1 MAHPAPGIVAWTT
14 SIRTSMAKDPC
25 RQLFE
30 DQVQTHGFIF
40 LDDYLE
46 NILAGPKQEAIIDLV
61 KTPARKKTA
70 PKRTKVTTSAA
81 AKAQNSI
88 LLSLEEE
95 DISKENQPPV
105 NNFHKA
111 LLHAKQNTES
121 TRSHADI
128 DCAEQILL
136 QSKPAGTTVG
146 EHVSHDP
153 DLVDDDLAPE
163 VEDTMVSPLDPLH
176 SVPFESQK
184 HARAREART
193 GNHTQPLPQI
203 PIASSPIMH
212 VRDALTAPLPI
223 LPASSSTPALTTMV
237 VPLNDS
243 PSRIL
248 AHKSSALQFPTL
260 RAPSPLRKSMRVVV
274 EPSAG
279 AGILALAAPAPAQ
292 PSALGKRTSWLM
304 KAREVK
310 ALEGIVHNK
319 ISILGPGVGTMG
331 PSGNTAA
338 PLKRKSS
345 DMLATAPLASDKT
358 DEGRRAKVA
367 KASKSDSAPQNSE
380 DPPLNQGT
388 AMPTQTPSILVPIR
402 AVHLPEEQ
410 WEPLND
416 KEEEASFIG
425 VFKRTVEGLG
435 ARAGKS
441 MGKSLGGGAAAV
453 ALAEARA
460 AAEARVAERNKVNEE
475 QVTESGGSSAPDVEE
490 PQLATEDVHSRE
502 SERRLSISGVVST
515 NESPV
520 ALQSSSAADESVSTT
535 PPNSPPPT
543 RTSGSSFV
551 PPPGPVFNRQPPP
564 VFMPPIPKQIAPL
577 TKEFSF
583 NLPTATFTLPPP
595 ISLGLPARLT
605 SPPSSRPFP
614 QACGTQQSSQASTLS
629 DAVFDEVEDT
639 PAWMPSIQDTECTD
653 GSESQIHRA
662 KFATLEDDDDD
673 SWPLEEKLAA
683 SEQGWTPFNFNN
695 KEDSMTWSTLPTE
708 SQGLTGTRSD
718 LTGNSAKNAVQ
729 QDEGHVI
736 SSTSAMDI
744 DGDIAQVQDNESSVS
759 EPEADHESVMYTSD
773 LGDVLKA
780 GQPTVTPIESGG
792 IPRSESQLSMA
803 STSSS
808 SQQSQGGFFGQAT
821 KLVNSMLGTGKKAKP
836 EVKSLQLAAAAGEE
850 EEEANKKAT
859 RLKEMEARRQAAL
872 ARKADEEK
880 SRAVEEDKKIKEES
894 EKRKRER
901 DETTEKRPLKT
912 PAVLK
917 KTEEDATKKRK
928 VTMDDKKPDV
938 KKPPSKDKKDTLLL
952 SKLAKSSLVT
962 PAAKVASTSKNIKV
976 PASSALVSSATYN
989 ASQNAAG
996 SSAVK
1001 STATEAKST
1010 KVGPPK
1016 GKAKAV
1022 PQENEDKLP
1031 SAMVQ
1036 NQMAARAMAQI
1047 RAAKQQPPEVPSES
1061 IELPDINSEYSDS
1074 EDEDRPRTFDPP
1086 DWAQSPE
1093 LRQALQMQ
1101 STVDPDDIFGAIR
1114 PLRMEELFRTRQS
1127 RFRARTS
1134 SANWSGSDRLTVE
1147 EEREYARRMGFTKHA
1162 S

>member
-70 PKRTKVTTSAA
+70 PKRTRAATSAA
-81 AKAQNSI
+81 AKAQHSI

-95 DISKENQPPV
+95 DMSKENQPPV
-105 NNFHKA
+105 NSFHKA
-111 LLHAKQNTES
+111 LLHAKQNAES
-121 TRSHADI
+121 TRSPADS
-128 DCAEQILL
+128 DCAEQVLP
-136 QSKPAGTTVG
+136 QSKPAGMIVG
-146 EHVSHDP
+146 EHDP
-153 DLVDDDLAPE
+153 DLVEDDLAPE
-163 VEDTMVSPLDPLH
+163 VEDTMVSPLDTLH
-176 SVPFESQK
+176 SVPLNSPK
-184 HARAREART
+184 HTRAREART

-203 PIASSPIMH
+203 PAANSPITH

-223 LPASSSTPALTTMV
+223 LPASSSAPALTTMV

-274 EPSAG
+274 EPSTG
-279 AGILALAAPAPAQ
+279 AGILASAAPAPAQ

-310 ALEGIVHNK
+310 AMEGIIHNK
-319 ISILGPGVGTMG
+319 TSILGPGAGTTG
-331 PSGNTAA
+331 PSGNTVA
-338 PLKRKSS
+338 PLKRKSG
-345 DMLATAPLASDKT
+345 DMFAAAPLASDET

-367 KASKSDSAPQNSE
+367 KASKSDSAQNSK

-388 AMPTQTPSILVPIR
+388 AMPTQVPSILAPTR
-402 AVHLPEEQ
+402 AVHLPEEH

-441 MGKSLGGGAAAV
+441 MGKSLGGGAAAA

-460 AAEARVAERNKVNEE
+460 AAEARVAERNKINEE
-475 QVTESGGSSAPDVEE
+475 QVTESEDSSAPDAEGLQ
-490 PQLATEDVHSRE
+490 PATEDVHSRE
-502 SERRLSISGVVST
+502 SERRLSVSDMVST

-520 ALQSSSAADESVSTT
+520 ALRSSSAANESVSTT

-543 RTSGSSFV
+543 RTSDSSFV

-564 VFMPPIPKQIAPL
+564 VFMPPITKQIAPL
-577 TKEFSF
+577 AKEFSF
-583 NLPTATFTLPPP
+583 NLPTTTFTLPPP
-595 ISLGLPARLT
+595 VSLGLPARLT
-605 SPPSSRPFP
+605 SSPSSSRPPP
-614 QACGTQQSSQASTLS
+614 QAGGTQQSSQASTLS
-629 DAVFDEVEDT
+629 DAVFDQVEDI
-639 PAWMPSIQDTECTD
+639 PAWMPSTQDSEYTD

-708 SQGLTGTRSD
+708 SQGLTRTRSD
-718 LTGNSAKNAVQ
+718 LTSNSAKNAVQ
-729 QDEGHVI
+729 QDDGSVI
-736 SSTSAMDI
+736 PSTFTMDI
-744 DGDIAQVQDNESSVS
+744 DGDVAQAQDNESTVS

-780 GQPTVTPIESGG
+780 GQPTVTLVESGG
-792 IPRSESQLSMA
+792 IPRSESQLSMV

-808 SQQSQGGFFGQAT
+808 SQQSQAGFFGQAT

-836 EVKSLQLAAAAGEE
+836 EVKSLQLAAAAAKKQ
-850 EEEANKKAT
+850 EEEANKKVT

-880 SRAVEEDKKIKEES
+880 SRAVEEEKKIKEES

-917 KTEEDATKKRK
+917 KTEEDAPKKRK
-928 VTMDDKKPDV
+928 ITIDDKKPEV
-938 KKPPSKDKKDTLLL
+938 KKPPSKDKKDTLLS

-962 PAAKVASTSKNIKV
+962 PAAKVASASKNIKV

-1001 STATEAKST
+1001 SAATEVKST

-1036 NQMAARAMAQI
+1036 NQMAARAMAQL

>member
-70 PKRTKVTTSAA
+70 PKRTRAATSAA
-81 AKAQNSI
+81 AKAQNST

-111 LLHAKQNTES
+111 LLHAKQNAES
-121 TRSHADI
+121 TRSHTNS
-128 DCAEQILL
+128 DCTEQVLP
-136 QSKPAGTTVG
+136 QAKPAGAIVG

-153 DLVDDDLAPE
+153 DLVEDDLVPE
-163 VEDTMVSPLDPLH
+163 VEDTIVSPLDPLH
-176 SVPFESQK
+176 SVPLDSQK
-184 HARAREART
+184 HTRAREART

-203 PIASSPIMH
+203 PVASSPITH
-212 VRDALTAPLPI
+212 ARDALTAPLPI
-223 LPASSSTPALTTMV
+223 LPESNSAPALPTMA
-237 VPLNDS
+237 VPLNVS

-274 EPSAG
+274 EPSTG
-279 AGILALAAPAPAQ
+279 AGILASAAPVPAQ

-319 ISILGPGVGTMG
+319 TSIFGP
-331 PSGNTAA
+331 
-338 PLKRKSS
+338 
-345 DMLATAPLASDKT
+345 DKT

-380 DPPLNQGT
+380 DLPLNQGT
-388 AMPTQTPSILVPIR
+388 AMPTQTPSSILVSTR
-402 AVHLPEEQ
+402 AVHLPEEH

-441 MGKSLGGGAAAV
+441 MGKSLGGGAAAA

-460 AAEARVAERNKVNEE
+460 AAEARVAERNKINEE
-475 QVTESGGSSAPDVEE
+475 QVTESEDSSAPDAEE
-490 PQLATEDVHSRE
+490 PQPATEYVHSRE
-502 SERRLSISGVVST
+502 SERRLSISDMVST
-515 NESPV
+515 NEGSV
-520 ALQSSSAADESVSTT
+520 ALQSSSAADESISTT

-543 RTSGSSFV
+543 RTSGSSFA

-564 VFMPPIPKQIAPL
+564 VFMPPTSKQIAPL
-577 TKEFSF
+577 AKEFSF

-595 ISLGLPARLT
+595 ISLGLPARPT
-605 SPPSSRPFP
+605 FSPSSSRPP
-614 QACGTQQSSQASTLS
+614 PLACGTQQSSQASTLS
-629 DAVFDEVEDT
+629 DAVFDQVEDI
-639 PAWMPSIQDTECTD
+639 PAWMPSTQDTECID
-653 GSESQIHRA
+653 GSESQIHRET
-662 KFATLEDDDDD
+662 FATLEDDDDD

-708 SQGLTGTRSD
+708 SQGLTRTRSD

-729 QDEGHVI
+729 QNEGPVI
-736 SSTSAMDI
+736 PSPSAMDI
-744 DGDIAQVQDNESSVS
+744 DGDVAQIQDNESNVS
-759 EPEADHESVMYTSD
+759 EPEAGHESVMYTSD

-780 GQPTVTPIESGG
+780 GQPTVTLIESGG

-808 SQQSQGGFFGQAT
+808 SQQSQVGFFSQAT

-836 EVKSLQLAAAAGEE
+836 EVKSLQLAAAAAKKQ

-880 SRAVEEDKKIKEES
+880 SRAVEEEKKIKEES

-917 KTEEDATKKRK
+917 KTEEDVTKKRK
-928 VTMDDKKPDV
+928 ITIDDKKPDV

-962 PAAKVASTSKNIKV
+962 PAAKVASASKNTKV

-1001 STATEAKST
+1001 TAATEVKST

-1047 RAAKQQPPEVPSES
+1047 RAAKQQLPEVPSES